1 MPIWQHSTCKRIQR
15 IHILLGMSLCL
26 LICASTLAHAQT
38 ATPKSSTQTQEKKTM
53 SSKASGT
60 FDVKVTPVKEGDNAD
75 SAMGRML
82 LDKQY
87 HGPLEAKAQGQMLT
101 AMTPVQESGA
111 YVAVERVSGALNGR
125 RGSFMLQHNGTMTR
139 GVYSLSITVV
149 PDSGT
154 EELTGLTGKLNITI
168 TEGKHFYDFEY
179 SLPDKP

>member
-1 MPIWQHSTCKRIQR
+1 MPIWQRSAANRAVR
-15 IHILLGMSLCL
+15 IHLRLGVSLCL
-26 LICASTLAHAQT
+26 LICASLLAQAQT
-38 ATPKSSTQTQEKKTM
+38 APPKSPTTTQEKKTM
-53 SSKASGT
+53 STTASGT
-60 FDVKVTPVKEGDNAD
+60 FDVKVTPVKEGDSAD

-82 LDKQY
+82 IDKQY

-101 AMTPVQESGA
+101 AMSPVPESGA
-111 YVAVERVSGALNGR
+111 YVAVERVTGTLNGR

-139 GVYSLSITVV
+139 GAYALTITVV

-168 TEGKHFYDFEY
+168 TEGKHLYDFEY

>member
-1 MPIWQHSTCKRIQR
+1 MTTLQHSICNYAERN
-15 IHILLGMSLCL
+15 HIRLLVTFCL
-26 LICASTLAHAQT
+26 LLSAGTLALAQLPNT
-38 ATPKSSTQTQEKKTM
+38 QSSNTTKEKKIVST
-53 SSKASGT
+53 KASGT

-101 AMTPVQESGA
+101 AMSPVKESGA
-111 YVAVERVSGALNGR
+111 YVAVERVTGTLNGR
-125 RGSFMLQHNGTMTR
+125 HGSFMLQHTGTMTR
-139 GVYSLSITVV
+139 GAYSLTITVV

-154 EELTGLTGKLNITI
+154 EELTGLAGKLNITI

-179 SLPDKP
+179 SLPDKQ